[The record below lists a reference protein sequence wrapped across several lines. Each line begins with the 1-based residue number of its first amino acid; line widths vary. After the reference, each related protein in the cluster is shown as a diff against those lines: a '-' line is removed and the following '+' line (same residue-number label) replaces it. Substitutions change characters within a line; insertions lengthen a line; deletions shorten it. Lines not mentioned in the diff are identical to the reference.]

1 MKRKPFVAGNWK
13 MHNDLGAA
21 RELMGGLRGNLPKP
35 LNVDVAVC
43 TPFTL
48 LYPMGK
54 EIDGTDIKLGAQNC
68 HFEPKG
74 AFTGEISAQMLAA
87 AGCTYVIIGH
97 SERRHVFGETGDM
110 LRKKVVAAQEC
121 GLHVIYCIGEL
132 LEEREANRTEQVV
145 ESQLQE
151 ALSPDLRTD
160 LLTLAYEPVWAIGT
174 GKTATPDQA
183 QAVHAF
189 VRAKL
194 SGFFGQETAQQLRI
208 QYGGSVKPGNAK
220 TLFECPDV
228 DGGLVGGAC
237 LVAEDFVAI
246 ISAAQ
251 ESA

>member
-1 MKRKPFVAGNWK
+1 

-110 LRKKVVAAQEC
+110 LRKK
-121 GLHVIYCIGEL
+121 GG
-132 LEEREANRTEQVV
+132 R
-145 ESQLQE
+145 
-151 ALSPDLRTD
+151 SPGVRLACD
-160 LLTLAYEPVWAIGT
+160 LLHWRTLGRAGGQPDRAGRRIPASGGTFARPQDRSADIG
-174 GKTATPDQA
+174 
-183 QAVHAF
+183 
-189 VRAKL
+189 
-194 SGFFGQETAQQLRI
+194 I
-208 QYGGSVKPGNAK
+208 
-220 TLFECPDV
+220 
-228 DGGLVGGAC
+228 
-237 LVAEDFVAI
+237 
-246 ISAAQ
+246 
-251 ESA
+251 